1 MKAKRG
7 KTSMTSKLYLLAGVC
22 VAGLVIFGVVA
33 FKTLNTVKVNG
44 PHYAQIIEYKD
55 LLADVLPPPNYI
67 VETYLT
73 AQQMREAKSREQLD
87 ELLKRYA
94 KLKEEYQTRQ
104 DYWRQH
110 LEEGPLKTELTET
123 SRKPAEAFFGVIDSE
138 LVPALEKGDAATIKE
153 VFETKLPELYAK

>member
-1 MKAKRG
+1 MNTNRG
-7 KTSMTSKLYLLAGVC
+7 KASMTGKLYLLAGVC
-22 VAGLVIFGVVA
+22 VAGLVIFAAVA
-33 FKTLNTVKVNG
+33 FMTLNTVKVNG

-73 AQQMREAKSREQLD
+73 AEQMREVKSREQLD

-104 DYWRQH
+104 QYWRQN
-110 LEEGPLKTELTET
+110 LEEGSTKTELIET
-123 SRKPAEAFFGVIDSE
+123 SRKPAEAFFAVIDNE